1 MEETNNMEIR
11 TLSRMDTSI
20 LDAIKVSGGRQLTAS
35 EIEAKIYLA
44 NTRTVLW
51 LKRLR
56 QDIDDKRPCVDLYRY
71 GKKKNRLNH
80 LDMFVYWHE
89 AQQF

>member
-11 TLSRMDTSI
+11 TPSRMDTSI

-56 QDIDDKRPCVDLYRY
+56 QDIDDKRPYVEFYRY
-71 GKKKNRLNH
+71 GKKKNKLNN